1 MSKGIE
7 AKIQEMMNYYRKRGY
22 TVEKL
27 ADKYYIHKNMFAE
40 AVMDPGGVTEEH
52 YVKKEA
58 ARRLLLEK
66 GVGYDNDR
74 T

>member
-27 ADKYYIHKNMFAE
+27 ADKYYVHKNLFEE
-40 AVMDPGGVTEEH
+40 AVMEGGDTEDH
-52 YVKKEA
+52 YVVKEA